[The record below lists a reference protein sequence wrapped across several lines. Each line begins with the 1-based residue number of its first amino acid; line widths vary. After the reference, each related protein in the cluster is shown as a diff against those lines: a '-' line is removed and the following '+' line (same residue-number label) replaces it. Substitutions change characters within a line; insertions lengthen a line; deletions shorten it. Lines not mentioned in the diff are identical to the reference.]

1 MEEKVKAD
9 QVLDDDALSLFQE
22 IGGIDETNRLTPLG
36 EIKEDDSDDWKLLFV
51 EFAELVAWQLSA
63 NRTDGAADKDAPEIE
78 GSAIDAIIEKLDTM
92 TGFAG
97 KQKTLLLRNRGMVFS
112 AEPQAEREYDYELSF
127 GKLVADLPVTKE
139 IAEKKPDKFGDLPA
153 RLNNAFATFSL
164 LEINT
169 LQIELGQWSK
179 RDRAIAKAC
188 LQQVL
193 PKFYATSR
201 PASFP
206 LVFDEKGRPNPNLT
220 AVAAINRMKKES
232 AQGLVKKVAA
242 MMKKSAQGAP
252 AAAFANVFDAM
263 FAVKKLKA
271 QLAKPNVLI
280 NNVRYLELLKDCF
293 NASGRFLRGVFEKNI
308 PEFVKAERNVFGFLW
323 NDFKRVRNKQDSV
336 AFLNALQ
343 LVIAEM
349 KLPHEAAKLLLE
361 DFSADPKTISTSDR
375 NALLLSTLLLRNYN
389 KELGIDIELTPEEV
403 LRVQD
408 GLNGKMVAYVS
419 KLIDS
424 NLGEDFYQKIVESH
438 KKLIRTLEGGK
449 GERNPLPAKFLV
461 SLEREACIFLSLIGG
476 PTARKIVRDAVE
488 EYGDPESKIYGLK
501 KSKQAMRSLLPLL
514 QTAARGL
521 VRFSDP
527 EDLPLL
533 EAVGARSTQFKTVVS
548 NQAFRDL
555 VDRVMEYVDASA
567 EELYEKTE
575 GGEGEY
581 EYEE

>member
-1 MEEKVKAD
+1 
-9 QVLDDDALSLFQE
+9 
-22 IGGIDETNRLTPLG
+22 
-36 EIKEDDSDDWKLLFV
+36 
-51 EFAELVAWQLSA
+51 
-63 NRTDGAADKDAPEIE
+63 
-78 GSAIDAIIEKLDTM
+78 
-92 TGFAG
+92 
-97 KQKTLLLRNRGMVFS
+97 
-112 AEPQAEREYDYELSF
+112 
-127 GKLVADLPVTKE
+127 
-139 IAEKKPDKFGDLPA
+139 
-153 RLNNAFATFSL
+153 
-164 LEINT
+164 
-169 LQIELGQWSK
+169 
-179 RDRAIAKAC
+179 
-188 LQQVL
+188 
-193 PKFYATSR
+193 
-201 PASFP
+201 
-206 LVFDEKGRPNPNLT
+206 
-220 AVAAINRMKKES
+220 MKKES
-232 AQGLVKKVAA
+232 AQGLVTKVAA

-263 FAVKKLKA
+263 FAVKKLKE
-271 QLAKPNVLI
+271 QLVKPNVLV
-280 NNVRYLELLKDCF
+280 NNVPYLELLKDCF
-293 NASGRFLRGVFEKNI
+293 DANGRFLRGVFEKNV
-308 PEFVKAERNVFGFLW
+308 PEFVKAEKNVFGFLW
-323 NDFKRVRNKQDSV
+323 NDFKRVQNKQDSV

-349 KLPHEAAKLLLE
+349 KLPHEAAKLLLD
-361 DFSADPKTISTSDR
+361 DFSNDPRTVSVSDR
-375 NALLLSTLLLRNYN
+375 NALLLSTLLVRTYN
-389 KELGIDIELTPEEV
+389 KELGVDIEQTPEEV

-408 GLNGKMVAYVS
+408 GPRPENGRITFPRSSTATWGRISTRKSWSPTKSLSEPS
-419 KLIDS
+419 KAAKA
-424 NLGEDFYQKIVESH
+424 NA
-438 KKLIRTLEGGK
+438 TPCP
-449 GERNPLPAKFLV
+449 RNFSS

>member
-36 EIKEDDSDDWKLLFV
+36 KIKEDDSDDWKLLFV
-51 EFAELVAWQLSA
+51 EFAELLASQLRA
-63 NRTDGAADKDAPEIE
+63 NRTDAPGDKDAPEIE
-78 GSAIDAIIEKLDTM
+78 GSAIDAIIERLDTM

-97 KQKTLLLRNRGMVFS
+97 KQKTFLLRNRGMVFS
-112 AEPQAEREYDYELSF
+112 AEPQAEKQYDYELSF

-139 IAEKKPDKFGDLPA
+139 IAEKKPEKFGDLPA
-153 RLNNAFATFSL
+153 RLSNAFATFSL

-179 RDRAIAKAC
+179 RDRTIAKAC
-188 LQQVL
+188 LHQVL

-201 PASFP
+201 PEAFP
-206 LVFDEKGRPNPNLT
+206 LVFDEKGKPNPNLT
-220 AVAAINRMKKES
+220 AVAAINRMKKVS
-232 AQGLVKKVAA
+232 AQGLVNRVAA
-242 MMKKSAQGAP
+242 MMKNSAQGAS
-252 AAAFANVFDAM
+252 AAFANVFDAM
-263 FAVKKLKA
+263 FAVKKLKE
-271 QLAKPNVLI
+271 QLVRPNVLV

-293 NASGRFLRGVFEKNI
+293 DANGRFLRGVFEKNV
-308 PEFVKAERNVFGFLW
+308 PEFIKAEKNVFGFLW
-323 NDFKRVRNKQDSV
+323 NDFKRVQNKQDSV
-336 AFLNALQ
+336 AFLNSLQ

-361 DFSADPKTISTSDR
+361 DFSNDPRTVSVSDR
-375 NALLLSTLLLRNYN
+375 NALLLSTLLVRTYN
-389 KELGIDIELTPEEV
+389 KELGVDIEQTPEEV

-408 GLNGKMVAYVS
+408 GLNRKMVAYVS

-581 EYEE
+581 E